1 MKKFLV
7 LLLALSM
14 MSFVGCAGFGDGG
27 NASGNGEG
35 SDVNTNASVDADY
48 EKRLKESEDFIKDF
62 TEYLNTTESF
72 ALSAEQV
79 ADKYDNVR
87 SAEVVDG
94 SGSNTYRVYW
104 VSGEATLY
112 GNLEK
117 EWIFVQWKEG
127 DTVHAKAAVEQS
139 GQKAVAAVVSGNKI
153 AILSYDNMYAQ
164 KYIAVSIFEVE
175 SSDVKPIN
183 INNSLSADGFTIS
196 TESNNAYISS
206 DMLVELT
213 YEVNADG
220 FIIKDN
226 NDTLNLK
233 FNGSLSVG
241 RSE

>member
-1 MKKFLV
+1 MKKLLV
-7 LLLALSM
+7 MLLALSM
-14 MSFVGCAGFGDGG
+14 MSFVGCNGFGAGG
-27 NASGNGEG
+27 NTGGNGSEVNT
-35 SDVNTNASVDADY
+35 DVNVDDDY

-72 ALSAEQV
+72 ASSADQV
-79 ADKYDNVR
+79 AEKYDNVR
-87 SAEVVDG
+87 AAEVVDG
-94 SGSNTYRVYW
+94 SGANKYRVYW

-117 EWIFVQWKEG
+117 EWTFVQWKEG
-127 DTVHAKAAVEQS
+127 DTVHAKAVAEQS
-139 GQKAVAAVVSGNKI
+139 GEKAVSAVVSGNRI

-164 KYIAVSIFEVE
+164 KYIDVSVFEVE
-175 SSDVKPIN
+175 SSDVKPVN
-183 INNSLSADGFTIS
+183 INNSLSAEGFTIS
-196 TESNNAYISS
+196 TEDNNVYINS

-226 NDTLNLK
+226 NDAFNLK

>member
-14 MSFVGCAGFGDGG
+14 ISFVGCTESGAGG
-27 NASGNGEG
+27 NGGN

-62 TEYLNTTESF
+62 TEYLNTKESF
-72 ALSAEQV
+72 ASSAEQV
-79 ADKYDNVR
+79 ADKYENVR
-87 SAEVVDG
+87 AAEVVDG
-94 SGSNTYRVYW
+94 SESNTYRVYW
-104 VSGEATLY
+104 VSGEASLY

-117 EWIFVQWKEG
+117 EWTFVQWKEG
-127 DTVHAKAAVEQS
+127 DTVQAKAVAEQS

-164 KYIAVSIFEVE
+164 KYIDVSVFAVE
-175 SSDVKPIN
+175 SGDVKPIN
-183 INNSLSADGFTIS
+183 INNTLTADGFTIS
-196 TESNNAYISS
+196 AEENSVYISS

-220 FIIKDN
+220 FVIKDN

-233 FNGSLSVG
+233 FNGGLSVG